1 MIGETDAM
9 REHLYDYL
17 IGLGIESGMAQYWV
31 VPALAGLCILAIS
44 ATGHFAERGPT
55 AMSRSS

>member
-1 MIGETDAM
+1 M
-9 REHLYDYL
+9 REHIYDYL
-17 IGLGIESGMAQYWV
+17 IGLGIESGMAQYWA

-44 ATGHFAERGPT
+44 ATVHFAERGPT